1 MSKVTRQTQTIFAN
15 AATNNGVFG
24 SAADNTKVISN
35 SLPTLMGKP
44 AWNTGWLT
52 AVLGTKYFPPLE
64 EFQSLNYINT
74 YQLTY
79 LFQEG
84 IAEYDSGSIYFQ
96 NSIVK
101 KPGTY
106 QLYGSITDNN
116 TGNALTDATN
126 WKFLVDFA
134 ATVVGT
140 DVYNY
145 AVDTGTTNHFVIAPN
160 PAVPNM
166 NAGNTIFIK
175 PGHNITGACD
185 VSPNAVTTASVKL
198 FDGTDPLPGMMVTT
212 GFYCLVSDGTHWVL
226 LNPSYVFGSAAFL
239 NVGGSA
245 FNIPQLD
252 SSARYPAYNGSQITN
267 LPAQFTASVTGYV
280 SKIVLG
286 AVTIQTG
293 YSPVSAGTSPTIT
306 FPTAFSSPPTVTLT
320 GMRFGAG
327 VWLNGLPTAGSF
339 GAITGDSDEQG
350 GTSPDAFMWQ
360 AIGAT

>member
-15 AATNNGVFG
+15 AASNNGVFG
-24 SAADNTKVISN
+24 SAADNTKVYSN
-35 SLPTLMGKP
+35 SLPILMGKG
-44 AWNTGWLT
+44 AWNTGWLS
-52 AVLGTKYFPPLE
+52 AVLGTKNFPPLE

-84 IAEYDSGSIYFQ
+84 IPEYDSGTIYFQ

-106 QLYGSITDNN
+106 QLYGSLIDNN
-116 TGNALTDATN
+116 TGNSLTNATD

-145 AVDTGTTNHFVIAPN
+145 AVDTGTANHFVIAPN

-166 NAGNTIFIK
+166 SAGNTIFIK

-185 VSPNAVTTASVKL
+185 VSPNAVTTASIKL
-198 FDGTDPLPGMMVTT
+198 FDGTDPVAGMMVTT

-226 LNPSYVFGSAAFL
+226 LNPSYTFGSAAFL
-239 NVGGSA
+239 NA
-245 FNIPQLD
+245 NNTANNIPLLD
-252 SSARYPAYNGSQITN
+252 SSGRYPALNGSQITN
-267 LPAQFTASVTGYV
+267 LPAQFSSSYSGGVG
-280 SKIVLG
+280 KIVLG
-286 AVTIQTG
+286 AVTIQVGTQA
-293 YSPVSAGTSPTIT
+293 VSSNAQAVV
-306 FPTAFSSPPTVTLT
+306 FPTAFSGVPVVSPFPGGAYGPQTTDTNASVTSVTATGCTLNYFSNPGYWIAVGPT
-320 GMRFGAG
+320 
-327 VWLNGLPTAGSF
+327 
-339 GAITGDSDEQG
+339 
-350 GTSPDAFMWQ
+350 
-360 AIGAT
+360 